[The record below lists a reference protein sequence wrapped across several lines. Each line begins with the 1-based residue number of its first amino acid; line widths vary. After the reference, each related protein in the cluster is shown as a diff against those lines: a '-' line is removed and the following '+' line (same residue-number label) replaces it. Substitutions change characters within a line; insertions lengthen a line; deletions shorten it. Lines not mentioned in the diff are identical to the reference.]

1 MTSISYDYTK
11 MKPHPL
17 YSRLHNPN
25 FRFRETEIERIEYCW
40 SQGQSV
46 LLTGIRRTGKS
57 EVLKAALCRFAN
69 TGKAVGYMDVQDQN
83 SLPRFYQQLLEILL
97 REAPTSVGEKL
108 NEAMSGVARL
118 PDNLMKWLRG
128 QINTVSIPDLVEIG
142 LAPPE
147 EQLLRY
153 WQPLV
158 EQVATVLAQHDSQ
171 TLPVIGI
178 DELPFMLENLLRE
191 GVEQKEIIV
200 MLASLRRLQATGLRL
215 IIAGSISFENL
226 LSLHNIPHTVLG
238 GLSRQPIPPFT
249 RAEAATYLAEL
260 LAGRPAGAESI
271 VQLTLDTL
279 PDYVPEFLRITV
291 NHLHVCRDEAGCA
304 SALQQEILPAI
315 RRAFLQQFDER
326 LTKNYTPEEQKT
338 AEQILDTIARA
349 DSSGSRIDG
358 SSLPAD
364 YRKVLLKLE
373 YDNFL
378 IGGED
383 FKYCFSLNLIR
394 LWWRANRGIA

>member
-1 MTSISYDYTK
+1 

-17 YSRLHNPN
+17 YSRLRNPN
-25 FRFRETEIERIEYCW
+25 FRFRDTEIERIEYCW

-57 EVLKAALCRFAN
+57 EVLKAALCKLALA
-69 TGKAVGYMDVQDQN
+69 GKAVGYMDVQDQN
-83 SLPRFYQQLLEILL
+83 SLPRFYQQLLETLL
-97 REAPTSVGEKL
+97 REAPPSLREKL

-118 PDNLMKWLRG
+118 PSSLMQWVRG
-128 QINTVSIPDLVEIG
+128 QISSVSIPEIVEVE
-142 LAPPE
+142 LAPPDA
-147 EQLLRY
+147 QLLRY
-153 WQPLV
+153 WQPLA
-158 EQVATVLAQHDSQ
+158 EQIAEVLSQHERQ

-191 GVEQKEIIV
+191 GVEQKEIVI
-200 MLASLRRLQATGLRL
+200 MLASLRRLQDSGLRL

-238 GLSRQPIPPFT
+238 GLSRQAVPPFT
-249 RAEAATYLAEL
+249 RPEAQIYLAEF
-260 LAGRPAGAESI
+260 LAGRPACAEE
-271 VQLTLDTL
+271 VLKLTLDTL
-279 PDYVPEFLRITV
+279 PDYVPEFLRIAVT
-291 NHLHVCRDEAGCA
+291 NLHTCRDAAGCA
-304 SALQQEILPAI
+304 AALQQEILPAI

-326 LTKNYTPEEQKT
+326 LTKNYTPEEQNT

-349 DSSGSRIDG
+349 DVSGSCIDG

-378 IGGED
+378 IEGED
-383 FKYCFSLNLIR
+383 FKYRISLNLIR

>member
-1 MTSISYDYTK
+1 
-11 MKPHPL
+11 MKPHPHPL

-57 EVLKAALCRFAN
+57 EVLKAALCRLAIS
-69 TGKAVGYMDVQDQN
+69 GRAVGYMDVQDQN
-83 SLPRFYQQLLEILL
+83 SLPRFYQQLLETLL
-97 REAPTSVGEKL
+97 REAPPSLGEKL
-108 NEAMSGVARL
+108 NEAMSTVARL
-118 PDNLMKWLRG
+118 PSDLMKWVRG
-128 QINTVSIPDLVEIG
+128 QISKVSIPEIVEIE
-142 LAPPE
+142 LAPPD

-191 GVEQKEIIV
+191 GVAQKEIII
-200 MLASLRRLQATGLRL
+200 MLASLRRLQAAGLRL

-249 RAEAATYLAEL
+249 RNEAVSYLTER
-260 LAGRPAGAESI
+260 LAGRPAGSES
-271 VQLTLDTL
+271 VLQLTLDTL

-291 NHLHVCRDEAGCA
+291 NHLHVCRDEAACS
-304 SALQQEILPAI
+304 SALQQGIMIEI
-315 RRAFLQQFDER
+315 RRSFLQQFDER
-326 LTKNYTPEEQKT
+326 LTKNYTPEEQNT
-338 AEQILDTIARA
+338 ADQILDTIARA
-349 DSSGSRIDG
+349 DSSGSRING
-358 SSLPAD
+358 SSLPVD

-378 IGGED
+378 IGGDD
-383 FKYCFSLNLIR
+383 FKYCFGLNLIR
-394 LWWRANRGIA
+394 LWWRASRGIA